1 MVYAKYDGNLLTAV
15 LSYSQKTLLV

>member
-15 LSYSQKTLLV
+15 LSYSQKTFLV